1 MGEPIVG
8 VDYSWAR
15 PGGAALAAVG
25 YQFAVRYVP
34 YPGHSGKGLT
44 VAELMDLHEHG
55 IAVALVFESTAER
68 PLGGYEAGVYDAMA
82 TVKACDALGWPDGRP
97 VYFAV
102 DFDIQPAQYPALT
115 GYMQGVVSVLGV
127 ARVGVYGG
135 IRALEHCAANGLA
148 TWFWQA
154 LAWSG
159 GRRFKGRHMYQYL
172 NGQTVNGG
180 EVDLNAAYFE
190 DYGQWAGEEQVT
202 REEYDALMRRIED
215 IELGVWSGSEEKD
228 AMGVLKSRTE
238 RLEAAAYR
246 RDAIAAGNA
255 QSIGE
260 RATSAL
266 IRPPATIPPHEH
278 DLPAARTGGVS
289 Q

>member
-1 MGEPIVG
+1 MSDPIVG
-8 VDYSWAR
+8 IDYSWAR
-15 PGGAALAAVG
+15 PGGAAIAAAG
-25 YQFAVRYVP
+25 YRFAMRYVP
-34 YPGHSGKGLT
+34 YPGHQGKGLSI
-44 VAELMDLHEHG
+44 AERDDLHAHG
-55 IAVALVFESTAER
+55 IAIGLVFESTANR
-68 PLGGYEAGVYDAMA
+68 PLGGYDAGVYDATA
-82 TVKACDALGWPDGRP
+82 TIEALESLSWPPRP

-102 DFDIQPAQYPALT
+102 DFDIQPAQLGALT
-115 GYMQGVVSVLGV
+115 AYMRGVGSVLGV
-127 ARVGVYGG
+127 QRVGVYGG
-135 IRALEHCAANGLA
+135 IRALEHCRDHGLA
-148 TWFWQA
+148 TWYWQA

-159 GRRFKGRHMYQYL
+159 GRAFPGRHLYQYL
-172 NGQTVNGG
+172 NGQTLAGG
-180 EVDLNAAYFE
+180 EIDLNAAYTE

-202 REEYDALMRRIED
+202 REEYDALLRRIED

-228 AMGVLKSRTE
+228 ATGVLKSRTE